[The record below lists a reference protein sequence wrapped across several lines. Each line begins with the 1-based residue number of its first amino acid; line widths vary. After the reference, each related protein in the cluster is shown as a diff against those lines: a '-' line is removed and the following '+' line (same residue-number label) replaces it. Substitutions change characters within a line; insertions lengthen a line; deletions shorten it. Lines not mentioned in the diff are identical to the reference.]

1 MYSHGFSQFLYLPSR
16 LILPWTALGRMIALK
31 IRDIMTTEVKT
42 ISAKDSISEA
52 ANIMKQL
59 DIGAVPVLDNNLLV
73 GIVTDR
79 DLVLRGLASGKNAT
93 DSVSSVMTTNLT
105 TVTPDAD
112 VHNVAD
118 IMAAKQIRRLPIV
131 ENNHLVGIVAI
142 GDMAVESIFEDEAG
156 EALHNISM
164 GVRH

>member
-1 MYSHGFSQFLYLPSR
+1 M
-16 LILPWTALGRMIALK
+16 K
-31 IRDIMTTEVKT
+31 ISEIMTTDVRT
-42 ISAKDSISEA
+42 VSANDSISEA

-79 DLVLRGLASGKNAT
+79 DLVLRAVAEGKNTNESVAT
-93 DSVSSVMTTNLT
+93 VMTKDITSAS
-105 TVTPDAD
+105 PDMD
-112 VHNVAD
+112 VHKVAD

-131 ENNHLVGIVAI
+131 ENGQLVGIVAI
-142 GDMAVESIFEDEAG
+142 GDMAVESIFENEAG
-156 EALHNISM
+156 EALHSISM